1 MVGEYMWGFI
11 FRLNETF
18 RTAYAHACMHAIG
31 CKAREG
37 RFRVL
42 MFGNNGW

>member
-1 MVGEYMWGFI
+1 MIDEYMWGFI
-11 FRLNETF
+11 FRLNEIF
-18 RTAYAHACMHAIG
+18 RIAYAHTYMYAIG

-42 MFGNNGW
+42 MLDNNG